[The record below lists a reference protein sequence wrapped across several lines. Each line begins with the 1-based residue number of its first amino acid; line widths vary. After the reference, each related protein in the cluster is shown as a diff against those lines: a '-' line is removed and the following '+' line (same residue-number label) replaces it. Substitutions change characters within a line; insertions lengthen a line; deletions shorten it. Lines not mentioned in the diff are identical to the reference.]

1 LRGGK
6 AAAILNGVTA
16 AISDTHRVNC
26 LLGAWLVKARNPV
39 RFVAAELLA
48 MADDGLLSVQADNV
62 GYTVCVHGDPDQL
75 GPGRRAMLAGL
86 GRGDSEM
93 LLPRPPDDPDDD
105 GRMKGSL
112 LSADS
117 LVTAVAREGEAT
129 GMASRAG
136 WLLVGAGIAGL
147 CGVIASFLLG
157 ASVVGYVLIA
167 CIGLLATWW
176 NARLVQPSRKGRA
189 EQGRLLALRELLSAE
204 ADVFGPVGPVPPSW
218 HLAWS
223 LLLLS
228 NDEFTGWLLRHARSA
243 PAWWTWTD
251 ETPPEFLSHQGIFG
265 FILAVRYSM
274 CP

>member
-1 LRGGK
+1 V
-6 AAAILNGVTA
+6 AAILNGVTA
-16 AISDTHRVNC
+16 AISDTRTANC
-26 LLGAWLVKARNPV
+26 LLGAWLIKARNPV

-48 MADDGLLSVQADNV
+48 MADDGLLAVHADNV
-62 GYTVCVHGDPDQL
+62 GYTLRVHGDPDQL
-75 GPGRRAMLAGL
+75 GPGRQAILTGLA
-86 GRGDSEM
+86 RGDSEM
-93 LLPRPPDDPDDD
+93 LLPRPPDDPNDD

-112 LSADS
+112 LSVDS

-129 GMASRAG
+129 GMASRTG
-136 WLLVGAGIAGL
+136 WLLVGASIAGL

-157 ASVVGYVLIA
+157 ASAVGYVLIA
-167 CIGLLATWW
+167 CVGLLAYWW

-189 EQGRLLALRELLSAE
+189 EQGRLLALRELLRAE
-204 ADVFGPVGPVPPSW
+204 AGAFGPVTPVPPSW

-228 NDEFTGWLLRHARSA
+228 NDEFTGWLLRHALPP

-251 ETPPEFLSHQGIFG
+251 ETPPEFISDKGIFG